1 MEPGRIIADKYRLT
15 GEIGK
20 GGMGSVWSAVHQGL
34 GRTVAVKFLRP
45 QADHDESA
53 TARFVS
59 EARMVAAIKHRFV
72 VDVFDFGVTDD
83 GLYYMVLELLD
94 GQSLA
99 ERMDRGPA
107 FKVKDAVNLI
117 ADCLRGLHAVHEAG
131 VVHRDL
137 KPENIFVIRDADG
150 AFPKL
155 IDFGISKKTEPTGAL
170 QGAEPG
176 ESRNTQLTQP
186 GMIVGTPY
194 YMSPEQLRGR
204 ADLDRR
210 ADIYGM
216 GVMLYE
222 LIAGRLPF
230 SQDNIGDLMVA
241 ITTQGALPLHALR
254 PELGKP
260 LSDVVA
266 RALSAKSED
275 RYATALVLRDALL
288 AALPLLPESAMTGT
302 HKPSADGGY
311 GKVTEQLMQAASD
324 PFSPSEAKARRAV
337 PRSQRLPLYVA
348 GAVVIV
354 AVLVWLLGTR
364 EHAPAESSAG
374 AAVSPATVLVAPPTA
389 ATERAAPELAAPA
402 APEVAAPQPA
412 AAVNAG
418 VATEM
423 PSPGALV
430 PAPGAAQ
437 AKPAAA
443 PAAARARPSA
453 TAGAGLAPA
462 MQPTARATPHAATA
476 PSAQPNTKHDTQGR
490 PSAPAAQKKI
500 YHTLDF

>member
-107 FKVKDAVNLI
+107 FKVKDAISLI

-170 QGAEPG
+170 QAPAPG

-210 ADIYGM
+210 ADIYGI
-216 GVMLYE
+216 GVILYE

-241 ITTQGALPLHALR
+241 ITTQGALPLLALR
-254 PELGKP
+254 PELGKA

-275 RYATALVLRDALL
+275 RYATALELRDALL
-288 AALPLLPESAMTGT
+288 AALPTLPESAMTGT
-302 HKPSADGGY
+302 LKPSADGGY

-324 PFSPSEAKARRAV
+324 PFSGSEAKARRAV
-337 PRSQRLPLYVA
+337 TRSKRLPLYVA

-354 AVLVWLLGTR
+354 AALAWLLGTR
-364 EHAPAESSAG
+364 EHAPSESSAG
-374 AAVSPATVLVAPPTA
+374 AGASPNTVVVAPPTA
-389 ATERAAPELAAPA
+389 ASAQAAPELAAPA
-402 APEVAAPQPA
+402 APEVAVPKPA
-412 AAVNAG
+412 AAASAG
-418 VATEM
+418 AATEL
-423 PSPGALV
+423 PPPGAV
-430 PAPGAAQ
+430 IPTPSAAQ

-443 PAAARARPSA
+443 AVPARTRASA

-462 MQPTARATPHAATA
+462 MQPAAKATPHAGAA
-476 PSAQPNTKHDTQGR
+476 PSVKHATQGR